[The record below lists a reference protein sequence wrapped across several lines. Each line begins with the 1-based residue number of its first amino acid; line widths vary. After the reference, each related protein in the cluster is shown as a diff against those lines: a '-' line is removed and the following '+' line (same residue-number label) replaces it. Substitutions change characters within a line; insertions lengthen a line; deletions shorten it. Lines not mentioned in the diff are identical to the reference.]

1 MYFSDNDKPHQ
12 LSAEKRVYLVGDNQS
27 KILKQVTNM

>member
-1 MYFSDNDKPHQ
+1 MYISDSDKPHQ
-12 LSAEKRVYLVGDNQS
+12 FSAEKRVYLVGDNQS